1 MIGTL
6 DAAKQGDRTRE
17 LIEVIAGQQHRT
29 ERDLAIKSKPSPST
43 RSKLCIIVAGMHR
56 SGTSATARVVNLLGA
71 HIAGELVPASAGDND
86 RGFWESRRVVQI
98 HEHLL
103 EALGSSYDTPF
114 PVAENW
120 IKSAAARKAKRQLVA
135 EIQEEFQNSGV
146 FVVKDPRIALLLPMW
161 LQVLDTLK
169 IECVVI
175 VPFRNPL
182 EVAESLSRRNGFAL
196 AKSLLMY
203 SHSNLEV
210 ELASRGRPRIF
221 LPYDQL
227 LADWRPFVGKLR
239 DLSGRRIP
247 ALGAKVTREIN
258 HFLTR
263 DLHRNRSSYQELK
276 QRPDVAAMVVEIF
289 RRLSEAAITGNE
301 DPLRKSFNGLRA
313 SLAEAT
319 KMYRGLVI
327 AQTEKVRGDAAR
339 QELTINN
346 LGEEIGRFRAQLQ
359 ARQLEFEAARAEA
372 AAARIA
378 HEALVAERGSFLAE
392 RETIFKEREVFLAE
406 RNTLFQEHDAVVR
419 AHNGLVKER
428 EAFLQER
435 TTLFKEHE
443 TFLAER
449 DATLKER
456 EAFLAERN
464 TVFKEHDAVVQ
475 AHNGLLKERE
485 AFLQERTALFKEH
498 ETFLAE
504 RDAILKEREAFLQER
519 STLFKEHEIF
529 LAERDAIRKEGDAF
543 LADRHALFQEHG
555 AVVRAQNGLVEERQA
570 FFQERAVLFKEHEIF
585 LAERDAIR
593 KEREALLA
601 ERDALL
607 QERDAT
613 VRAHDGLV
621 QERQSLL
628 DELKHLR
635 KEIEAHVA
643 ERDTLRDEREALVA
657 ERDAIYGSAS
667 WKLTAPLRKKV
678 FARGKID

>member
-1 MIGTL
+1 
-6 DAAKQGDRTRE
+6 
-17 LIEVIAGQQHRT
+17 
-29 ERDLAIKSKPSPST
+29 
-43 RSKLCIIVAGMHR
+43 
-56 SGTSATARVVNLLGA
+56 LGA

-103 EALGSSYDTPF
+103 EKLGSSYDTPF
-114 PVAENW
+114 PLAENW
-120 IKSAAARKAKRQLVA
+120 INSAAARKAKRQLAA

-169 IECVVI
+169 IECIVI

-182 EVAESLSRRNGFAL
+182 EVAESLSRRNGFAP

-203 SHSNLEV
+203 THSNLAA
-210 ELASRGRPRIF
+210 ELASRGRQRIF

-227 LADWRPFVGKLR
+227 LGDWRPFAAKLR
-239 DLSGRRIP
+239 ELSGRRIP
-247 ALGAKVTREIN
+247 APSANVTREIN
-258 HFLTR
+258 HFLTK
-263 DLHRNRSSYQELK
+263 DLHRNRFSYQELE
-276 QRPDVAAMVVEIF
+276 QRPGVAATVVEIF
-289 RRLSEAAITGNE
+289 HRLSEAAATSNE
-301 DPLRKSFNGLRA
+301 DSLRKSFDGLRV

-327 AQTEKVRGDAAR
+327 SETERLRGDVAR

-346 LGEEIGRFRAQLQ
+346 FGEEIGRFRAQLQ
-359 ARQLEFEAARAEA
+359 AKQLEFVAARDEA

-428 EAFLQER
+428 E
-435 TTLFKEHE
+435 
-443 TFLAER
+443 
-449 DATLKER
+449 
-456 EAFLAERN
+456 
-464 TVFKEHDAVVQ
+464 V
-475 AHNGLLKERE
+475 
-485 AFLQERTALFKEH
+485 FLQERTALFKEH

-504 RDAILKEREAFLQER
+504 RDAILKEREAFLAERNTLFKEHDAVVRAHNGLLKEREAFMQER

-529 LAERDAIRKEGDAF
+529 LAEREAIRKERDAI
-543 LADRHALFQEHG
+543 
-555 AVVRAQNGLVEERQA
+555 VRAQNGLVEEREA
-570 FFQERAVLFKEHEIF
+570 FLQERAVLFKEHEIF
-585 LAERDAIR
+585 LAERDATR

-601 ERDALL
+601 ERDTLL
-607 QERDAT
+607 QQRDAT

-628 DELKHLR
+628 DELKDLR
-635 KEIEAHVA
+635 KQIEAHIA
-643 ERDTLRDEREALVA
+643 ERDTLHDKREALVA
-657 ERDAIYGSAS
+657 ERDAIYGSGS
-667 WKLTAPLRKKV
+667 WKLTALLRKKV